1 MKLEMKQNCKTCV
14 SQTAI
19 ISIRRSQ
26 KVGDIKFKTAI
37 PGPKAKALLERKEK
51 NIPVGPF
58 NTIKSFAESGVG
70 ALLTDVD
77 GNTFI
82 DFAGAIGTLNVGHC
96 PPEVVNALHEQIDRY
111 LHPCFHVM
119 MYEPYIELAEVL
131 NNITPGDHD
140 KKTFFLSTGAEAV
153 ENAIKIARKFSGR
166 KGIISF
172 ERAFHGRTYMAMS
185 LTSKV
190 KPYKYQFGPFAPET
204 YKWPYPVYSQEKSMS
219 PDQLDAYILKKF
231 ETFFQSEVPGT
242 EIAAVIMEPIQGE
255 GGFNIPSKPFVQ
267 GVKKIC
273 EKYGI
278 LFIADEI
285 QTGFGRTGKMFAME
299 HYGVIPD
306 LMTMSKSIAA
316 GLPISAVTGRAEIMD
331 SAGIG
336 EIGGTY
342 GGSPLGCVAAIEVV
356 KMIEEQKLLEKANFF
371 GDKFQERFGGLAKQF
386 SEIGD
391 IRSLGAMCAI
401 EFFDENGLPNG
412 QIVKEVLA
420 KAHQRGLILMSAGL
434 YGNVIRLLAPLVIT
448 DRQME
453 EGFDVLESVIF
464 ECCKQQEG

>member
-1 MKLEMKQNCKTCV
+1 M
-14 SQTAI
+14 
-19 ISIRRSQ
+19 
-26 KVGDIKFKTAI
+26 GDINIRTAI
-37 PGPKAKALLERKEK
+37 PGPKAMKMLERKEK

-58 NTIKSFAESGVG
+58 NTIKSFAERGKG

-96 PPEVVNALHEQIDRY
+96 PPEIVNALHEQIDRY

-119 MYEPYIELAEVL
+119 MYEPYVELAEML
-131 NNITPGDHD
+131 NRITPGTHD
-140 KKTFFLSTGAEAV
+140 KKTFFLSSGAEAV
-153 ENAIKIARKFSGR
+153 ENAIKIARKYSGR

-172 ERAFHGRTYMAMS
+172 ERGFHGRTYMAMS

-204 YKWPYPVYSQEKSMS
+204 YKWPYPVYSQEKGMA
-219 PDQLDAYILKKF
+219 PEELDAYMLKKF
-231 ETFFQSEVPGT
+231 ETFFLSEVPGT

-255 GGFNIPSKPFVQ
+255 GGFNIPSKTFVQ
-267 GVKKIC
+267 GVKRVC

-278 LFIADEI
+278 LFIVDEI

-299 HYGVIPD
+299 HYDVVPD

-336 EIGGTY
+336 EIGGTF

-356 KMIEEQKLLEKANFF
+356 KMIEEQKLLDRANSF
-371 GDKFQERFGGLAKQF
+371 GEKFQERFGQLTVRF
-386 SEIGD
+386 PEIGD
-391 IRSLGAMCAI
+391 VRSIGAMCAI
-401 EFFDENGLPNG
+401 EFFDENDQPNG
-412 QIVKEVLA
+412 QKVREILA
-420 KAHQRGLILMSAGL
+420 KAHQQGLIIMSAGL

-448 DRQME
+448 DDQIE
-453 EGFDVLESVIF
+453 EGFDVLDSVIT
-464 ECCKQQEG
+464 ECCQR